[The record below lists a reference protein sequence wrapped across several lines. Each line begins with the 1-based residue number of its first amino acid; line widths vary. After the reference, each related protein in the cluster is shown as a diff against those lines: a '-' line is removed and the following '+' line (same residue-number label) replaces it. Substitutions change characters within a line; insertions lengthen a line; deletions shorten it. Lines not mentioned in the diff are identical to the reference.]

1 MTESIKFGPEWLRNS
16 VANVSTSS
24 ASCTINSNSSSVNT
38 EQTIISRPVLSDHR
52 YGREE
57 MLSLCDKSNRVPEV
71 LTRFRRLYVGDW
83 QMPLA
88 LQPNTDD
95 ERPLGMAANSWG
107 TPHMRSIVPG
117 GGLGRGTSGIMR
129 GGSIERGRGRGRGI
143 YHGFNRSTSS
153 YDDESRRPGAWIDR
167 NGNGV
172 EDGSSM
178 SSPRRD
184 FSRGLENWRR
194 GIKDD
199 EPPNV
204 DWRSSNSS
212 AAAAGAG
219 GANQRDKFMS
229 RSISWREGDPESN
242 NANQSEQ
249 NVMAHEK
256 NNDLPNAPPHGGM
269 IKKHWDE
276 DHLPEWATES
286 FDYGGTFDASGAF
299 LGSGN
304 THGLTVDDLKSKMDE
319 MMTADPK
326 GARHMQQQQQRQQH
340 QQRQEKLM
348 KPDMD
353 AMKKK
358 DDEHIPA
365 KPRVIQEEIP
375 VKQQQQQ
382 IDIIH
387 EEKIEMKNQVFHSMQ
402 QHINAMQMHPG
413 GGIMMEKKEN
423 HTDLESGFADFVA
436 NLIDDDDPKE
446 PESGLK
452 PPMNHLQNLEW
463 FYLDPQGDTQ
473 GPFSPQDMTEWFKA
487 GYFQENLMVK
497 RTIDPTFVPLG
508 HVLKLCGRTA
518 PFFNSFD
525 SLIAAPNP
533 PQAPPQAM
541 FPNMMFQQ
549 AQPQPPQQPLQP
561 PPQQQPPQPTPQQQ
575 APQPPQQPPMM
586 PQHLNDWAMLSPE
599 QQIMFMNMRSNQQ
612 QRPLTNEAP
621 FLKNPLAPNNPLD
634 VRPNSHLHVANEF
647 MQHTSNKSVE
657 IDPIKQLLMQLKPEH
672 QQHWISQPP
681 PQMPADEP
689 SNWNQSNQQQQPN
702 LPKPNNSVPW
712 NNVDSL
718 PEKIVDEQSMNK
730 QQQQQH
736 IMNMLPMDGGAMR
749 DHMNEPVVVPNHQQ
763 QQQHHHHQQMN
774 QQDCIES
781 KFIENK
787 KKQKQKDDQHQI
799 QQQQQHH
806 HQQHQQHLQAQQQM
820 RKEAQMQ
827 QQQQMEKVAAKKK
840 EKSNQQ
846 QQQAKEEKSNMPSV
860 PAPWIQHQ
868 QNAPSGNTSL
878 AQIQK
883 SEAQK
888 RQVEMAAQRE
898 RDIIQQ
904 QHIQQQLQQMGHKNE
919 TQKWATPQ
927 NHVKSLD
934 EIQNEERIQAAIK
947 AARKEALK
955 KEIGVNSNDATIWNS
970 SSFSSAWQNQK
981 SSWGEQGPPPTQQMP
996 QAQGTSSKGFWE
1008 EPSKQSNNVKPV
1020 QMLTKSQTMA
1030 TINSNKKIQPAA
1042 NNNATVAGVKKPEKK
1057 RSNETGERKETK
1069 DDHNNEFTGWCNLA
1083 LNSFKGDI
1091 DGELESEH
1099 CKLKNPINFTISFQ
1113 FQFRHSSAFSKT
1125 LNRHSK

>member
-1 MTESIKFGPEWLRNS
+1 MRNDRIALIAAFDAEYVLCIEVPLKLTNFATFLSFRMTESIKFGPEWLRNS
-16 VANVSTSS
+16 VANVSTS

-117 GGLGRGTSGIMR
+117 GGIGRGTSGIMR

-153 YDDESRRPGAWIDR
+153 YDDESRRQTAWIDR
-167 NGNGV
+167 NGNGI
-172 EDGSSM
+172 EDGNL

-199 EPPNV
+199 EPSSV
-204 DWRSSNSS
+204 DWRSSNS
-212 AAAAGAG
+212 AGGAPAAAGT
-219 GANQRDKFMS
+219 RDGKFMA
-229 RSISWREGDPESN
+229 RSTSWREGDPESN

-269 IKKHWDE
+269 LKKHWGDE

-286 FDYGGTFDASGAF
+286 FDYGGTFDSSGAF

-304 THGLTVDDLKSKMDE
+304 NHGLTVDDLKSKLDE

-326 GARHMQQQQQRQQH
+326 GVRHLQQQQRQLH
-340 QQRQEKLM
+340 QQRQEKLI

-353 AMKKK
+353 MNKKS
-358 DDEHIPA
+358 ETEIA
-365 KPRVIQEEIP
+365 AATKPRVMQEDLQVKKKEIIMIQQEET
-375 VKQQQQQ
+375 
-382 IDIIH
+382 
-387 EEKIEMKNQVFHSMQ
+387 IEMKNQVFHNM
-402 QHINAMQMHPG
+402 HNMNMNIHPG
-413 GGIMMEKKEN
+413 VGGMMIEKKEN

-446 PESGLK
+446 PETGLK

-463 FYLDPQGDTQ
+463 FYLDPQGETQ

-497 RTIDPTFVPLG
+497 RTIDPTFIPLG

-518 PFFNSFD
+518 PFFNNYD
-525 SLIAAPNP
+525 SLIAPSP
-533 PQAPPQAM
+533 PQAPPHAAM
-541 FPNMMFQQ
+541 FSNMMFQPSQ
-549 AQPQPPQQPLQP
+549 PPQPQPAPQQQQQP
-561 PPQQQPPQPTPQQQ
+561 PPQP
-575 APQPPQQPPMM
+575 QPPMM
-586 PQHLNDWAMLSPE
+586 PPQHMNHDWTMLSPE

-612 QRPLTNEAP
+612 QRPVVAPNETP
-621 FLKNPLAPNNPLD
+621 FLKNPHAPNNPLD
-634 VRPNSHLHVANEF
+634 VRPNAHLHVANDF
-647 MQHTSNKSVE
+647 MHPSKTVE
-657 IDPIKQLLMQLKPEH
+657 MDPIKHLLMQLKPEQH
-672 QQHWISQPP
+672 QQHWIGQQPP
-681 PQMPADEP
+681 PMPVDEVA
-689 SNWNQSNQQQQPN
+689 NWNQPNQQPN
-702 LPKPNNSVPW
+702 LPKPNAVPW
-712 NNVDSL
+712 NNVDAL
-718 PEKIVDEQSMNK
+718 PEKIIDEQSLSK
-730 QQQQQH
+730 QQQQQQH
-736 IMNMLPMDGGAMR
+736 MLKMLPPMDAGNMR
-749 DHMNEPVVVPNHQQ
+749 DHMTESSVAAISN
-763 QQQHHHHQQMN
+763 QQHHHHQQLN
-774 QQDCIES
+774 QQDCIET

-787 KKQKQKDDQHQI
+787 KKQKPKEDQHQV
-799 QQQQQHH
+799 QQQQQ
-806 HQQHQQHLQAQQQM
+806 QQLQAQQQQQQM

-827 QQQQMEKVAAKKK
+827 QQQQQIEKAAAKKK
-840 EKSNQQ
+840 EKANQQ
-846 QQQAKEEKSNMPSV
+846 TKEEKSNQPSV

-868 QNAPSGNTSL
+868 QSTPGNTSL

-898 RDIIQQ
+898 REIIQQ
-904 QHIQQQLQQMGHKNE
+904 QHIQQQIQQMGHKNE
-919 TQKWATPQ
+919 KQKWATPQ

-934 EIQNEERIQAAIK
+934 EIQNEERHQAALK

-955 KEIGVNSNDATIWNS
+955 KEIGVSNNDATIWNS
-970 SSFSSAWQNQK
+970 SSFSSAWQGQK
-981 SSWGEQGPPPTQQMP
+981 SWGGHEQGPPPQP
-996 QAQGTSSKGFWE
+996 QPMQAPSTSSKGFWE
-1008 EPSKQSNNVKPV
+1008 EPTKQANNVKPV

-1030 TINSNKKIQPAA
+1030 TINSNKKAQSVA
-1042 NNNATVAGVKKPEKK
+1042 NNNNAAAAAKKPEKK
-1057 RSNETGERKETK
+1057 RSTETVERKELK

-1091 DGELESEH
+1091 DGELS
-1099 CKLKNPINFTISFQ
+1099 
-1113 FQFRHSSAFSKT
+1113 
-1125 LNRHSK
+1125 NRNKSLVEVTTNQL